1 MAATVPTIEP
11 YELIAGDTLKFNKTV
26 VDYTPGDGWAL
37 DYSFRSDT
45 GTGFDIAGTGN
56 SSAGYFEV
64 NVTAATT
71 TNYTA
76 GTYAWQAYS
85 SKSSE
90 RFLIDSGKLVIKA
103 NLNALATSATTDQR
117 THARVMV
124 ETIRGIL
131 EGRASSDMESYNIG
145 GRSINKIPIQELADL
160 LQRYEDKLKL
170 EEAKRQTENKHG
182 TGRLVKA
189 RF

>member
-1 MAATVPTIEP
+1 
-11 YELIAGDTLKFNKTV
+11 
-26 VDYTPGDGWAL
+26 
-37 DYSFRSDT
+37 
-45 GTGFDIAGTGN
+45 
-56 SSAGYFEV
+56 
-64 NVTAATT
+64 
-71 TNYTA
+71 
-76 GTYAWQAYS
+76 
-85 SKSSE
+85 
-90 RFLIDSGKLVIKA
+90 
-103 NLNALATSATTDQR
+103 
-117 THARVMV
+117 MV